1 MALTGLVTRKD
12 LGWPTTSAPGANTN
26 LGMIA
31 HYDGGRWLTNR
42 RKELKA
48 QGKSEHNACSEYW
61 TRTRNMHKSGNG
73 WLDVGYA
80 YFVCPDDKIFAGR
93 EFGRQQA
100 AEAPTPG
107 KLQNGNSRYVA
118 VTFGLGPGEKP
129 TAGAL
134 RAWHRLRA
142 WLVEEKGVKT
152 AVYGHR
158 DFTSTSCPGDA
169 IYKLVKD
176 GTLKNNN
183 AKPEPSKPVPSTPP
197 KKDDGMKG
205 APLYGSF
212 GSSDQ
217 GETVLIPGEWVRIK
231 FDTEAADPTDVHSG
245 AGVSIVMGG
254 PSLYALEFG
263 GEIVGA
269 PVGTVLDVDAA
280 EFLYDGSVKP
290 AVDRLKESGK
300 TTSAALTDTL
310 TVHHSAV
317 GWVQKGRK
325 LCIRVRSHA
334 PTPVK
339 IKNARVSVAF
349 WQ

>member
-1 MALTGLVTRKD
+1 MALTGLVTRKE
-12 LGWPTTSAPGANTN
+12 LGWPATPAAGAMTN

-31 HYDGGRWLTNR
+31 HYDSGKWLTNR
-42 RKELKA
+42 RRELT
-48 QGKSEHNACSEYW
+48 NAGRDPHTACYEYW
-61 TRTRNMHKSGNG
+61 NRTRNMHKSGNG

-80 YFVCPDDKIFAGR
+80 YFCCPDDKIFAGR
-93 EFGRQQA
+93 EYGHQQA
-100 AEAPTPG
+100 AEMPTPG
-107 KLQNGNSRYVA
+107 KLQGGNSRYIA
-118 VTFGLGPGEKP
+118 VTFGLGQGEKP

-142 WLVEEKGVKT
+142 WYVTEKGSKT

-158 DFTSTSCPGDA
+158 DFTSTDCPGDE
-169 IYKLVKD
+169 IYRLVRD
-176 GTLKNNN
+176 GTLKNSNS
-183 AKPEPSKPVPSTPP
+183 KPEPAPEPTKPATEKES
-197 KKDDGMKG
+197 GMKG
-205 APLYGSF
+205 EPLYASF
-212 GSSDQ
+212 GSS
-217 GETVLIPGEWVRIK
+217 ETGMTELPPGEWVRIK
-231 FDTEAADPTDVHSG
+231 FDTEAADPTNVHSG
-245 AGVSIVMGG
+245 AGNSVVKGG

-269 PVGTVLDVDAA
+269 LPGVTFDVDTA

-300 TTSAALTDTL
+300 TTSAALTETL
-310 TVHHSAV
+310 TVHHAAV
-317 GWVQKGRK
+317 GWVQKDRK
-325 LCIRVRSHA
+325 LSVRVRSHA

>member
-1 MALTGLVTRKD
+1 MALTGLVTRKEM
-12 LGWPTTSAPGANTN
+12 GWPATPAPGAFTN

-31 HYDGGRWLTNR
+31 HYDSGKWLTNR
-42 RKELKA
+42 RRELTNAGKDPHKA
-48 QGKSEHNACSEYW
+48 CYEYW
-61 TRTRNMHKSGNG
+61 DRTRSMHKTGNG

-80 YFVCPDDKIFAGR
+80 YFCCPDDRIFAGR
-93 EFGRQQA
+93 EYGHQQA
-100 AEAPTPG
+100 AELPTPG
-107 KLQNGNSRYVA
+107 KLQGGNSRYIA
-118 VTFGLGPGEKP
+118 VTFGLGQGEEP

-142 WLVEEKGVKT
+142 WYVAEKGSKA

-158 DFTSTSCPGDA
+158 DFTSTDCPGDE
-169 IYKLVKD
+169 IYRLVRD
-176 GTLKNNN
+176 GTLTNSHTEPDT
-183 AKPEPSKPVPSTPP
+183 KPEPPAQNG
-197 KKDDGMKG
+197 DDMKG
-205 APLYGSF
+205 EPLYASF
-212 GSSDQ
+212 GSSEH
-217 GETVLIPGEWVRIK
+217 GETELIPGEWVRIG

-245 AGVSIVMGG
+245 AGVSVVRGG

-269 PVGTVLDVDAA
+269 LPGTVFDVDAA

-290 AVDRLKESGK
+290 AVDRLKEAGK
-300 TTSAALTDTL
+300 TTSAVLTETL

-317 GWVQKGRK
+317 GWVQKSRK

-334 PTPVK
+334 PAPVK
-339 IKNARVSVAF
+339 IKDARVSVAF